1 MGRAKKFTSD
11 ELSVFCDQIAMMLNG
26 GIPLFEAIH
35 IMNGEMEDAAT
46 KEVLNKL
53 DEKLSE
59 NAMFCEALESTGAF
73 PDYMIHMIRVG
84 ETTGKTEEVMRGL
97 SEFYER
103 EHSVFSSIS
112 SAIAY
117 PLVLFAIMAVIL
129 IVLVWKILPIFEK
142 MFMELSSD
150 VAETTKTSLSVG
162 MTIGRVIAIVTIA
175 VLALMLAIFI
185 WYKTKSGEKIIKQWL
200 TNFSFTGKL
209 ANRMSVGRF
218 ISSMSLMLSGGM
230 NITEA
235 LDLSMSSAT
244 NTDVH
249 NKIVKCKELYESN
262 EPFDAALKE
271 SGLVKG
277 MEARMITVGEK
288 SGSTDEVFAKLAKQ
302 YNNEITE
309 KLTKVSSTVETVL
322 VVVLALLVGAVLLS
336 VMIPLVGM
344 ISSIA

>member
-1 MGRAKKFTSD
+1 MSKTKKFTSD
-11 ELSVFCDQIAMMLNG
+11 ELSVFCDQIAMMMNG

-35 IMNGEMEDAAT
+35 IMNNEMEDAQT
-46 KEVLNKL
+46 KAVLDKV

-59 NAMFCEALESTGAF
+59 NAMFCEALEASGAF
-73 PDYMIHMIRVG
+73 PDYMIHMVRVG

-97 SEFYER
+97 SEYYER
-103 EHSVFSSIS
+103 EHSVFTSIR

-117 PLVLFAIMAVIL
+117 PLVLFGIMAVIL

-142 MFMELSSD
+142 MFDELSTDVSD
-150 VAETTKTSLSVG
+150 ATKASLAFG
-162 MTIGRVIAIVTIA
+162 MTAGRVIAIVTI
-175 VLALMLAIFI
+175 VLLALIFAIFVF
-185 WYKTKSGEKIIKQWL
+185 YKTKTGEKVIKGWL
-200 TNFSFTGKL
+200 TNFSFTGKI

-218 ISSMSLMLSGGM
+218 ISSMSLMLAGGM

-235 LDLSMSSAT
+235 LDLSMNSAS
-244 NTDVH
+244 NNEVRE
-249 NKIVKCKELYESN
+249 KIQKCKELYEAN
-262 EPFDAALKE
+262 EPFDVALKDA
-271 SGLVKG
+271 GLVKG

-288 SGSTDEVFAKLAKQ
+288 SGATDEVFAKLAKQ

-309 KLTKVSSTVETVL
+309 KLTKVSSTVETVM

>member
-1 MGRAKKFTSD
+1 VGKVKKFTSD

-35 IMNGEMEDAAT
+35 IMNSEMEDSHTKAA
-46 KEVLNKL
+46 LDRI

-59 NAMFCEALESTGAF
+59 NSMFCEALEASEAF
-73 PDYMIHMIRVG
+73 PDYMIHMVRVG
-84 ETTGKTEEVMRGL
+84 ETTGKTEEVLRGL
-97 SEFYER
+97 SEYYER
-103 EHSVFSSIS
+103 EHSVFTSIR

-142 MFMELSSD
+142 MFSELSSD
-150 VAETTKTSLSVG
+150 VSEATAGSLSVG
-162 MTIGRVIAIVTIA
+162 MTVGRVIAIVTIA
-175 VLALMLAIFI
+175 LLLVFFAIFI
-185 WYKTKSGEKIIKQWL
+185 WYKTRSGEKIIKRWL

-235 LDLSMSSAT
+235 LDLSLNSAS
-244 NTDVH
+244 NNDVRE
-249 NKIVKCKELYESN
+249 KIQKCKELYESN
-262 EPFDAALKE
+262 EPFDVALKE

-288 SGSTDEVFAKLAKQ
+288 SGATDEVFAKLARQ
-302 YNNEITE
+302 YNNEVTE
-309 KLTKVSSTVETVL
+309 KLSKISSTVETVL
-322 VVVLALLVGAVLLS
+322 VIVLALLVGAVLLS